1 MKSNILKIV
10 IALIFLILFNV
21 LFFVLGGTERTTNE
35 WICYAFIH
43 VAYICLLATPVLC
56 RKEEGEG
63 VLSATLYMQ
72 AITYFFA
79 ELVVGLGLMWYC
91 IQNGIESPTW
101 PAIIQS
107 VMLAVFLVMQLMQT
121 TANEATHESLAK
133 QRQERIYIRSLA
145 ENLRDAMH
153 QVKDPAIKKQMANCY
168 ESLNNSSLE
177 SFPVAMD
184 AEIELEN
191 AVNALCAGVEQ
202 GNDNLT
208 ALIEKVQ
215 TGIRHRNQAIRMA
228 RSQYPK

>member
-1 MKSNILKIV
+1 
-10 IALIFLILFNV
+10 
-21 LFFVLGGTERTTNE
+21 
-35 WICYAFIH
+35 
-43 VAYICLLATPVLC
+43 
-56 RKEEGEG
+56 
-63 VLSATLYMQ
+63 
-72 AITYFFA
+72 
-79 ELVVGLGLMWYC
+79 MWYC
-91 IQNGIESPTW
+91 NQNGIESPTW